1 MTISTLKL
9 QATGLM
15 AAVMLCAAP
24 AFAQVSVSKTTTV
37 TTPAMVAPATILPL
51 AADTTVKTS
60 VTTTE
65 QTPLTTTTKTQ
76 WHSEQKTIVA
86 DGARV
91 YNPLDFD
98 MNGDKILTTNEVGE
112 KLFKMYDVDGNNII
126 DNNEYERKAVLTV
139 VPVETNTIIS
149 YDFDGDGLA
158 DKSEVTSE
166 IFLKRTQL
174 SLFDKNGDGLSPRE
188 FTNRG
193 FMKADVNKDKA
204 VDLAEWKGS
213 YNATIDGDNK
223 DKALFNK

>member
-1 MTISTLKL
+1 MTTSTWKL

-15 AAVMLCAAP
+15 AAVMLCGSP
-24 AFAQVSVSKTTTV
+24 AYAQVSVSKTTTV
-37 TTPAMVAPATILPL
+37 TTPAQIAPATILPMV
-51 AADTTVKTS
+51 DSTVNTS

-65 QTPLTTTTKTQ
+65 TTPLTTSTKTQ
-76 WHSEQKTIVA
+76 WHTEEKTIVA
-86 DGARV
+86 DGARI
-91 YNPLDFD
+91 YNTVDFD
-98 MNGDKILTTNEVGE
+98 INGDKILTTSEVGE

-139 VPVETNTIIS
+139 VPVETNTVIS

-166 IFLKRTQL
+166 IFLKKTQL

-188 FTNRG
+188 FTKRG
-193 FMKADVNKDKA
+193 FMQADVNKDKA

-213 YNATIDGDNK
+213 YNASIDVENK